1 MKRIMRIKE
10 MRNDDFSLLSWLSFC
25 RFAVLGIVVLSLWP
39 GAARADAIPPPSYST
54 NPPSYHQSYYSGRT
68 PVEEALYSRDGLSRD
83 RKTIG
88 NSRDYYNYFRGS
100 STQYSNKNGGII
112 GRTDLGIKAVDA
124 YGATAQGKITTTTQ
138 LPPTSR
144 MAQGLG
150 GLIVADL
157 ATSHLGN
164 LKQNGAADQ
173 FVRGMENGSWSDVAA
188 AVGKLFDW
196 TGIGSRL
203 NANLNNDAVPT
214 AQLQQQSEA
223 KARQLYDNYQ
233 ASKKPIDPA
242 AYKQYSKLT
251 ITEWGGNLNLK
262 RTIIIPSNSVDWTMI
277 QSQNYE
283 LTFPMRFGDVEVW
296 PQLPAEKGN
305 WIQLYKTDA
314 SAADIIRYNE
324 QNAPTID
331 QVLPG
336 EAAIINLLAQ
346 LLNDT
351 NRNNTELINAIW
363 GSGVA
368 NGGNT
373 TTTVDSNNV
382 TNNTFLTSAYTPAG
396 TNAPQQTQFKVQ
408 ADGSV
413 TATTIPRPDLAPN
426 SSQAP
431 TRADIPTAPIPG
443 SPSTTTPGETKPTE
457 PATASAPDICS
468 QNPNAAMCA
477 ELGNADYEDIV
488 LPNSPIQISLN
499 PLNVF
504 ASNGV
509 CPAPVSFTL
518 LRSHQQ
524 ISYENMCDVA
534 GKSRPWIIMLSM
546 LFSFTLVYYA
556 LGLSQK

>member
-1 MKRIMRIKE
+1 MRVI
-10 MRNDDFSLLSWLSFC
+10 NDRLFLYRLGRSVAVC
-25 RFAVLGIVVLSLWP
+25 AAVLALMGVSGL
-39 GAARADAIPPPSYST
+39 ARADATVYVDST
-54 NPPSYHQSYYSGRT
+54 GQ
-68 PVEEALYSRDGLSRD
+68 AA
-83 RKTIG
+83 
-88 NSRDYYNYFRGS
+88 
-100 STQYSNKNGGII
+100 I
-112 GRTDLGIKAVDA
+112 GRAPNGSTVYGSHINPSGLYGPNGEYRFSNPLGAGSGPTPQYRNTRYMGGAAGGFVHGVKELNVVMKDT
-124 YGATAQGKITTTTQ
+124 YGATAQGKITTSTQ
-138 LPPTSR
+138 MPPTSR

-150 GLIVADL
+150 GLIVADM
-157 ATSHLGN
+157 AVNHLGN

-203 NANLNNDAVPT
+203 NANLNNDAIPT
-214 AQLQQQSEA
+214 APLQQQSEA

-251 ITEWGGNLNLK
+251 ITEWGGNLNLV

-351 NRNNTELINAIW
+351 NRNNTDLLNAIT

-368 NGGNT
+368 NAGNT

-396 TNAPQQTQFKVQ
+396 TNTPQQTQFKVQ

-413 TATTIPRPDLAPN
+413 TATTIPRPDLAPH

-431 TRADIPTAPIPG
+431 TRAEIPTAPIPG

-468 QNPNAAMCA
+468 QNPKSAMCA
-477 ELGNADYEDIV
+477 DLGNADYEDPVIPSEQRK
-488 LPNSPIQISLN
+488 LDFQPANIFNTSGICPR
-499 PLNVF
+499 PL
-504 ASNGV
+504 
-509 CPAPVSFTL
+509 SFDVM
-518 LRSHQQ
+518 SKSFQ
-524 ISYENMCDVA
+524 ISYQPMCDFA
-534 GKSRPWIIMLSM
+534 GMVRPMIIMMAMVISM
-546 LFSFTLVYYA
+546 GMAYSATRSL
-556 LGLSQK
+556 